1 MIVEGLTADQWILAT
16 DSRLMGLSHHICDC
30 LTKLLFFGSSILPGF
45 KYAYLRIQTSNFR
58 VERIVR
64 RIRRGARW
72 TVIIARH
79 HEIIQILEQKEYEF
93 AVILTDLLHETV
105 RVRRRV

>member
-1 MIVEGLTADQWILAT
+1 M
-16 DSRLMGLSHHICDC
+16 
-30 LTKLLFFGSSILPGF
+30 
-45 KYAYLRIQTSNFR
+45 
-58 VERIVR
+58 
-64 RIRRGARW
+64 
-72 TVIIARH
+72 IIARH